1 MKFVLA
7 YTICSAITG
16 LCNNTTVLPMEFNS
30 WTDCTKAGAIAT
42 IKLTNEN
49 LEVFNKDKLYVNYF
63 CNEVEREDV

>member
-16 LCNNTTVLPMEFNS
+16 LCNNTSVSPIEFNS

-42 IKLTNEN
+42 IKVTNEN
-49 LEVFNKDKLYVNYF
+49 IEKFNKEKLYVTYF
-63 CNEVEREDV
+63 CNEHKGKDA

>member
-16 LCNNTTVLPMEFNS
+16 LCNNTAVSPIEFNT

-42 IKLTNEN
+42 IKVTNEN
-49 LEVFNKDKLYVNYF
+49 IEKFNKEKLYVTYF
-63 CNEVEREDV
+63 CNEDKGEDA